1 MTQQTLADSLPAQC
15 SSPAPIAGAKRER
28 LPTAAHKRWL
38 ARILLVLPTF
48 LGLLPSLAFGGGGP
62 LGIDSELPLDTGGI
76 WARKY
81 QTAIEN
87 GVIAVEVAGALWFGN
102 DDKLGHT
109 FWQDIDSTALSGIA
123 AQLLKY
129 GFSRPRPYQGDN
141 PNAWFKGSCCQSFP
155 SGEVTLQAAFVTPII
170 VNYYKQDPWIWALES
185 LPVYDAIARLK
196 SQAHWQTDVIA
207 GGLLGTGF
215 GYWATTR
222 QTPLSV
228 QILPRGVSIGIS
240 KRF

>member
-1 MTQQTLADSLPAQC
+1 VTQQPLADSLPAEF
-15 SSPAPIAGAKRER
+15 SSPALIARATRER
-28 LPTAAHKRWL
+28 RPTAGHKRWL
-38 ARILLVLPTF
+38 ARILLVLLTF
-48 LGLLPSLAFGGGGP
+48 LVLLPGVAFAGGGP

-81 QTAIEN
+81 QTGIEN
-87 GVIAVEVAGALWFGN
+87 GVIVVEVAGALWFGN

-129 GFSRPRPYQGDN
+129 GFGRPRPYQGDN

-215 GYWATTR
+215 GNWTTTR
-222 QTPLSV
+222 QT
-228 QILPRGVSIGIS
+228 R
-240 KRF
+240 